1 MLPILYSFRRCPY
14 AIRTRMTLSYTAID
28 YELREVSL
36 KCKPA
41 ALLNASAKATV
52 PTMVLSDSSVID
64 ESTDIINWSLQ
75 KSDPAQWLRA
85 NKNGHLRD
93 LMAENDQDFKQHLDH
108 YKYADRH
115 PQHPAAHYR
124 DQAGIFLQKLENS
137 LKDTPFLLDREL
149 SLADVFIFPFIR
161 QFAFVDKPWFDQ
173 APLPALQKWLKT
185 MLASELFNQV
195 MKKYSIWCENDEAVI
210 ISQQR

>member
-1 MLPILYSFRRCPY
+1 MLPILYSCRRCPY
-14 AIRTRMTLSYTAID
+14 AIRTRMTLNYAAID

-36 KCKPA
+36 KNKPA

-52 PTMVLSDSSVID
+52 PTMVLQESDVLD
-64 ESTDIINWSLQ
+64 ESADIIKWSLQ
-75 KSDPAQWLRA
+75 QNDPAHWQRA
-85 NKNGHLRD
+85 NANESLYD
-93 LMAENDQDFKQHLDH
+93 LMSENDQDFKQHLDH

-115 PQHPAAHYR
+115 PRHPGSHYR

-137 LKDTPFLLDREL
+137 LKDSPFLLDSQL

-173 APLPALQKWLKT
+173 APLPALQKWLRT

-195 MKKYSIWCENDEAVI
+195 MTKYPIWCEHDEAVI
-210 ISQQR
+210 ISTQ